1 MGNISK
7 KGTLS
12 TLRDFNFQ
20 KWRFERPPTKKQE
33 NENDTEI
40 KHEKKKKYRDDGG
53 CVLDSELA
61 AAQLPMPSS
70 SHHVR

>member
-1 MGNISK
+1 M
-7 KGTLS
+7 
-12 TLRDFNFQ
+12 
-20 KWRFERPPTKKQE
+20 
-33 NENDTEI
+33 

-70 SHHVR
+70 SDHVRDDVMMTKTIKTTRRT